1 MNTLFTY
8 MQGVRPV
15 KSSFVK
21 RLGREMLETFP
32 DFQQNVY
39 YKERVGAEE
48 QKLVKMQLT
57 STVQF
62 ICYYKLLWGYR
73 SFRKNLRKRVSAKRI

>member
-1 MNTLFTY
+1 

-21 RLGREMLETFP
+21 SLGQEMLKTFP
-32 DFQQNVY
+32 DFQENMY

-48 QKLVKMQLT
+48 QKLVKMQLA
-57 STVQF
+57 STFRF

-73 SFRKNLRKRVSAKRI
+73 NFRKSLRKRMSAKRD